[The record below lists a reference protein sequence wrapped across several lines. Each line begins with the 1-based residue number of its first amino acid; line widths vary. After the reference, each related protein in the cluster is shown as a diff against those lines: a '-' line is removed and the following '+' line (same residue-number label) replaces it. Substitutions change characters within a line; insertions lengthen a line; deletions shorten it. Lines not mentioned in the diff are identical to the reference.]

1 MAAEGVVGLDV
12 GTTAV
17 KAGVYTPAGAE
28 IAVASRDHPLRSP
41 APGWAE
47 QDPDEVVAA
56 TVDALAE
63 VTAAARD
70 TGTDIRGVSVSTPM
84 HGLLGL
90 DADGHPL
97 TPVVTWADTRARDD
111 ADALRAHH
119 IDVYRRTG
127 TPLHPMAPLAKLRWF
142 HRERPDL
149 AGQVHT
155 WVTIKEHILA
165 ALTGTLAIDRSSAS
179 ATGMLDLRGGGWD
192 TEALELAH
200 VDATQ
205 LAPIVATDEVVG
217 GLTRA
222 QADATTLPAGTPVV
236 AGATDGV
243 LANLG
248 VGALG
253 GGGIGA
259 VTIGTS
265 GAVRLTVDRPTTDGQ
280 MRTFCYTLTDDLWVV
295 GGAISNGGL
304 WLRWLRDE
312 VFDDDLDDGQL
323 STLAAQVPAGS
334 DGVTVLPYLTGERA
348 PQWSADPAGVVFG
361 LRLRHGRAHL
371 VRAGME
377 GVAHQLR
384 LVTDALADGGHEVTR
399 LRATGGFTRSEVW
412 LQTVADVLD
421 VPLEIPAVSEAVAF
435 GAAVLGMSALD
446 LLDGVERVA
455 ELVSIAT
462 SCDPDPRQ
470 RSPHDAAHARYVE
483 LVDVLTGPFTRLARA
498 GDDDGGHRG
507 A

>member
-17 KAGVYTPAGAE
+17 KAGLYTPAGE
-28 IAVASRDHPLRSP
+28 EVAVASRDHPLRSP
-41 APGWAE
+41 AQGWAE
-47 QDPDEVVAA
+47 QDPDEVLAA
-56 TVDALAE
+56 TVNVLAE
-63 VTAAARD
+63 VADAARGA
-70 TGTDIRGVSVSTPM
+70 GTDIRGVSVSTPM

-111 ADALRAHH
+111 ADALRADHM
-119 IDVYRRTG
+119 DVYRRTG

-149 AGQVHT
+149 VERVHT

-179 ATGMLDLRGGGWD
+179 ATGMLDLLSGGWD
-192 TEALELAH
+192 AEALELAQ

-205 LAPIVATDEVVG
+205 LAPVVATDEVVG

-222 QADATTLPAGTPVV
+222 QADATTLPVGTPVV

-253 GGGIGA
+253 DGGAGA

-265 GAVRLTVDRPTTDGQ
+265 GAVRITVDRPTTDRQ
-280 MRTFCYTLTDDLWVV
+280 MRTFCYALTGDLWVV

-312 VFDDDLDDGQL
+312 VFDDDLDDEQL
-323 STLAAQVPAGS
+323 SAMAAEVPAGG

-384 LVTDALADGGHEVTR
+384 LVTDALADGGHGVTR
-399 LRATGGFTRSEVW
+399 LRATGGFTRSDVW

-421 VPLEIPAVSEAVAF
+421 TPLDVPAVSEAVAF

-446 LLDGVERVA
+446 LLDGVEQVA
-455 ELVSIAT
+455 GLVSIAT

-470 RSPHDAAHARYVE
+470 RSAHDAAHARYVE
-483 LVDVLTGPFTRLARA
+483 LVDVLTGPFARLAGTR
-498 GDDDGGHRG
+498 GDGRGPRGG
-507 A
+507 

>member
-1 MAAEGVVGLDV
+1 MATEGVVGLDV

-17 KAGVYTPAGAE
+17 KAGLYTAAGDE
-28 IAVASRDHPLRSP
+28 IAVASRDHPLRSSEP
-41 APGWAE
+41 DRAE

-63 VTAAARD
+63 VAGAARD
-70 TGTDIRGVSVSTPM
+70 AGAAVRGISVSTPM

-90 DADGHPL
+90 DADGRPL
-97 TPVVTWADTRARDD
+97 MPVVTWADTRARAD
-111 ADALRAHH
+111 ADDLRANHF
-119 IDVYRRTG
+119 DVYRRTG

-149 AGQVHT
+149 VAHVHT
-155 WVTIKEHILA
+155 WVTLKEHVLA

-179 ATGMLDLRGGGWD
+179 ATGMFDLRRDAWD
-192 TEALELAH
+192 AEALDLAH
-200 VDATQ
+200 VDADR
-205 LAPIVATDEVVG
+205 LAPVVATDAVVG

-222 QADATTLPAGTPVV
+222 QADASSLPVDTPVV

-253 GGGIGA
+253 GAGVGA

-265 GAVRLTVDRPTTDGQ
+265 GAVRLTVDRPTTDPR
-280 MRTFCYTLTDDLWVV
+280 MRTFCYALAGDLWVV

-304 WLRWLRDE
+304 WLRWLRDQ
-312 VFDDDLDDGQL
+312 VFDDDLDDERL
-323 STLAAQVPAGS
+323 STLAAEVPAGS
-334 DGVTVLPYLTGERA
+334 GGVTVLPYLTGERA

-361 LRLRHGRAHL
+361 LRLHHGRAHL

-399 LRATGGFTRSEVW
+399 LRATGGFTRSDVW
-412 LQTVADVLD
+412 LQTVADILD
-421 VPLEIPAVSEAVAF
+421 VPLEVPAVSEAVAF
-435 GAAVLGMSALD
+435 GAAVLGMSALEV
-446 LLDGVERVA
+446 LDGVEQVA
-455 ELVSIAT
+455 GLVSIAT
-462 SCDPDPRQ
+462 SCDPDPSR
-470 RSPHDAAHARYVE
+470 RSLHDAAHERYVE
-483 LVDVLTGPFTRLARA
+483 LVDVLTGPFARLA
-498 GDDDGGHRG
+498 GGG
-507 A
+507 EEGGPQGG